1 MKIWCWKSD
10 PQASGGGTWL
20 SELRKFCCRVEGLL
34 EVSSSCL
41 ARFFEVIAM
50 VLSDLHGSL
59 SNLVLWYTHTHT
71 QREGEREHMFICY
84 IKHTRIQMLYNTNQ
98 LLLTVTSNLL
108 HIVTSISHWF
118 FQVVEDISQPLPFD
132 VPMVLIKPPQGCAT
146 AEVYKVI

>member
-1 MKIWCWKSD
+1 MEEKPSSPAAEARGYQSSGSSVVAWKVCWRWVLHAWLGFSRWSRWCSQISTGLSLTWCSD
-10 PQASGGGTWL
+10 
-20 SELRKFCCRVEGLL
+20 
-34 EVSSSCL
+34 
-41 ARFFEVIAM
+41 
-50 VLSDLHGSL
+50 
-59 SNLVLWYTHTHT
+59 THTHT